1 MNWLGLAGAAAALA
15 LSVEASAQ
23 ELAAEGAP
31 PPAEPVCLTNAC
43 GPAPK
48 AAAIPRTVG
57 DAIAGGQAFRVRD
70 LGGSPVQA
78 MEAILQRLKARPPAS
93 EDQRRQYGGFETPF
107 HQFADLS
114 DGSSLQFSDNADY
127 PGPTEFKILGSIEKS
142 RPDGSVERLY
152 LTDNGGGIWVRPG
165 FERPRG

>member
-1 MNWLGLAGAAAALA
+1 MSRLRLICAAAAAALSTTA
-15 LSVEASAQ
+15 LAQ
-23 ELAAEGAP
+23 EPEGAP
-31 PPAEPVCLTNAC
+31 PSAVEPVCLTNAC

-48 AAAIPRTVG
+48 AAAVPRTVS

-78 MEAILQRLKARPPAS
+78 MDAILQRLKARPPIP
-93 EDQRRQYGGFETPF
+93 EDQRRQFGGFETPF

-114 DGSSLQFSDNADY
+114 DGSTLRFSDIADY
-127 PGPTEFKILGSIEKS
+127 PGPTDFQILGSIEKN
-142 RPDGSVERLY
+142 RPDGSTERLY

-165 FERPRG
+165 SEPPRG